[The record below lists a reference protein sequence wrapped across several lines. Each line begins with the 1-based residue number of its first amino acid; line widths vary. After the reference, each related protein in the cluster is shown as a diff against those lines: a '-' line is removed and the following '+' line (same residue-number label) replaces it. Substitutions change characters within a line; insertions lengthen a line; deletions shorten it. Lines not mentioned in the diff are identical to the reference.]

1 MSAPPRTPEPTSGT
15 DDTDDTDQADD
26 TDQTGEQERE
36 GRTGPEWVAFGV
48 SCAVIAVVVALI
60 VLQMF
65 ETQQPAAPVA
75 QVEAIQQIGA
85 SHHVRIAVTNEG
97 TTTAANVQVSAEL
110 EIDGAVVGEGDQSID
125 FLAGDETEELVF
137 VFEDDPADGELTISV
152 AGYSVP

>member
-1 MSAPPRTPEPTSGT
+1 MSAPPRAQEPTTGDT
-15 DDTDDTDQADD
+15 DDTDDP
-26 TDQTGEQERE
+26 DQTGEQERE
-36 GRTGPEWVAFGV
+36 GRTGPEWVAFAV
-48 SCAVIAVVVALI
+48 SCAVIGVVVALI

-65 ETQQPAAPVA
+65 ETQKPAAPVA
-75 QVEAIQQIGA
+75 QVEAVQQIGA

-137 VFEDDPADGELTISV
+137 IFEDDPADGELTISV
-152 AGYSVP
+152 GGYSVP